1 MALNLK
7 QTFQQKQLLKLSPR
21 QVQLLKLM
29 QVPTLD
35 LERRIK
41 DELQENPAL
50 EEGEGGIYAD

>member
-41 DELQENPAL
+41 DELQENPAV
-50 EEGEGGIYAD
+50 EEGEGL